1 MATIKLYKKSKRQPC
16 YRLSYRDPQT
26 GIWRNKLLHCSRD
39 QADQIRRDV
48 EAEFTWLD
56 NHPELRE
63 GQLITTRNVEEAKE
77 EFKASKQG
85 TVKPLTWDRYN
96 VALTNFEDFFTGEV
110 RKIDRH
116 LIDKY
121 RSKLLE
127 DRKGR
132 GTNSELR
139 HLKVFLRYCA
149 ENEWMKMP
157 KITMAKE
164 SPIEVRWLSK
174 EQVQKLREKVE
185 ILDQADRQ
193 TILDIMDLLLQ
204 TGARANEIIESKW
217 EQINLSWKQI
227 KPDDKGNTGKPLF
240 LDTHSVKIL
249 KKYKENKPGPF
260 LVNLDWFYWRYQKL
274 ATAAEI
280 ETTVHDLRRTC
291 GAWLIQAGVDIYQ
304 VSKYLRHSSV
314 TVTEK
319 HYVDILPSDLSN
331 IAAKIGRQ
339 IAK

>member
-1 MATIKLYKKSKRQPC
+1 LATIKLYKKSKRQPC

-26 GIWRNKLLHCSRD
+26 GKWRNKLLHCSRD
-39 QADQIRRDV
+39 QADQIRREV
-48 EAEFTWLD
+48 EAEYTWLD

-63 GQLITTRNVEEAKE
+63 GQSSNSRTVHQAIE
-77 EFKASKQG
+77 EFKASKKG
-85 TVKPLTWDRYN
+85 TVKPLTVDRYN
-96 VALTNFEDFFTGEV
+96 VALTNFQDFYSGDV
-110 RKIDRH
+110 GKIDRH
-116 LIDKY
+116 LIDQY

-127 DRKGR
+127 DREGR
-132 GTNSELR
+132 GTNAELR
-139 HLKVFLRYCA
+139 HLKVFLRYSA
-149 ENEWMKMP
+149 ENEWVKMP

-164 SPIEVRWLSK
+164 NPIEVRWLSK
-174 EQVQKLREKVE
+174 EQVRKLREKIE

-193 TILDIMDLLLQ
+193 TVLDIMDLLLQ

-217 EQINLSWKQI
+217 KQINLPRKNI

-240 LDTHSVKIL
+240 LDPHSVKIL
-249 KKYKENKPGPF
+249 KKYKDNKPGPF
-260 LVNLDWFYWRYQKL
+260 QVNLDWFYWRYQKL

-314 TVTEK
+314 MVTEK
-319 HYVDILPSDLSN
+319 HYVDILPSDLSK

>member
-1 MATIKLYKKSKRQPC
+1 MATIKIYKKSKRQPC
-16 YRLSYRDPQT
+16 YRLSFRDPQT
-26 GIWRNKLLHCSRD
+26 GDWRNKYLHCGRD
-39 QADQIRRDV
+39 QAEQIRKDV

-63 GQLITTRNVEEAKE
+63 GQISAARSVQQAKE

-85 TVKPLTWDRYN
+85 TVKPQTWDRYN

-110 RKIDRH
+110 RNIDRH
-116 LIDKY
+116 LMDKY

-132 GTNSELR
+132 GTNAELR
-139 HLKVFLRYCA
+139 NLKVFLRYCA
-149 ENEWMKMP
+149 ENEWLKMP

-164 SPIEVRWLSK
+164 NPIVVRWLSK
-174 EQVQKLREKVE
+174 EQVQELKNQVE

-193 TILDIMDLLLQ
+193 LILDIMDLLLQ
-204 TGARANEIIESKW
+204 TGARGNEIIESKW
-217 EQINLSWKQI
+217 KQINLQRKHI

-240 LDTHSVKIL
+240 LDTRSVKIL
-249 KKYKENKPGPF
+249 KKYKDNEPGPF
-260 LVNLDWFYWRYQKL
+260 LVNLDWFYLRYKKL
-274 ATAAEI
+274 ADAAKI

-291 GAWLIQAGVDIYQ
+291 GAWLIQSGIDIYQ

>member
-1 MATIKLYKKSKRQPC
+1 LATIKLYKKSKRQPC

-26 GIWRNKLLHCSRD
+26 GKWRNKLLHCSRD
-39 QADQIRRDV
+39 QADQIRREV
-48 EAEFTWLD
+48 EAEYTWLD

-63 GQLITTRNVEEAKE
+63 GQSSNSRILQQAIK

-85 TVKPLTWDRYN
+85 TVKPLTWDRYS
-96 VALTNFEDFFTGEV
+96 VALTNFEGYFTGEV
-110 RKIDRH
+110 GKIDRH
-116 LIDKY
+116 VIDKY

-127 DRKGR
+127 NRKGR
-132 GTNSELR
+132 GANAELR

-149 ENEWMKMP
+149 DNQWMNMP

-164 SPIEVRWLSK
+164 NPIEVRWLSK
-174 EQVQKLREKVE
+174 EQVCKLREKVE
-185 ILDQADRQ
+185 VLDQADRQ
-193 TILDIMDLLLQ
+193 IILDIMDLLLQ

-217 EQINLSWKQI
+217 KQINLPSKHI
-227 KPDDKGNTGKPLF
+227 KPEDKGNSGKPLF
-240 LDTHSVKIL
+240 LDTHSVRIL
-249 KKYKENKPGPF
+249 KKYRENKPGPF
-260 LVNLDWFYWRYQKL
+260 LVNLDWFYWRYQKI

-319 HYVDILPSDLSN
+319 YYVDILPSDLSN
-331 IAAKIGRQ
+331 IATKMGRQ